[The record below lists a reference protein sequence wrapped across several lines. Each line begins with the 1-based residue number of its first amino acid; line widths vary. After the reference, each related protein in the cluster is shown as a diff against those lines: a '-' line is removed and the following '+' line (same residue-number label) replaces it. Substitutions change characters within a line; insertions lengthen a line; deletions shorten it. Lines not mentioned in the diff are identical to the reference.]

1 MNPIRPS
8 RQRGFTLIETVI
20 AIGVLAV
27 LLTGFIVVFTPAA
40 EGIRKSLNVQQA
52 DRLVS
57 ALETELVAGRKVK
70 APVPGKP
77 ADIPFDMAL
86 NRIKESTEV
95 DNALFVYQYRGDLTK
110 PLRDDQTLEPLA
122 STYEKI
128 AGKDYTV
135 VPMMRRLTETYF
147 GQDLKAIEGPLF
159 CVKCKQLVFK
169 SGSLVMDARPD
180 GVRKLLNPKTGAEVK
195 ATEFKEAEAVIPFVA
210 EFYFVPTNSWAYF
223 STAGKKATPAFTTKF
238 AALKTPVFS
247 RNIAVRM

>member
-1 MNPIRPS
+1 MKPIRPS

-57 ALETELVAGRKVK
+57 ALETELVAGRKV
-70 APVPGKP
+70 AAAG
-77 ADIPFDMAL
+77 DIPFDMAL

-95 DNALFVYQYRGDLTK
+95 DNALFVYQYRGDLTLA
-110 PLRDDQTLEPLA
+110 PRDDQTLQPLA
-122 STYEKI
+122 STYGKI

-180 GVRKLLNPKTGAEVK
+180 GVRKLLNPKTGAEVS
-195 ATEFKEAEAVIPFVA
+195 ATQFKEAEAVIPFVA

-223 STAGKKATPAFTTKF
+223 STSGNSPKATPATKF